1 MRALKKIVLAMML
14 VFSWSAVVYASD
26 ETNLNTEIAVQDQY
40 NLQAEN
46 GQLSVVDNQNNTYT
60 ITLTSEKWS
69 DNMQKVQ
76 FPVWS
81 KINGQDDLKWYN
93 ADKVDDNT
101 YSYTFK
107 LSDHRGLGTYYIH
120 AYSLDKNNKKTFLT
134 STEIDI
140 KQPVAESID
149 VKKDV
154 ENAGK
159 FKVVITGLSGEKS
172 IKNVVVPIWS
182 EKNGQDDLKWY
193 TAQMDN
199 DGNYYVDVDIKNHKY
214 TMGTYDIH
222 VYIDDVTGVRK
233 FASKTT
239 ADITMTYADLSV
251 TKNNDNMYTIVL
263 DGLKSVDGLKGVK
276 FPVWS
281 KVNGQDDLKWYTA
294 EKKEDGSWQCKVS
307 LEAHKGLGTYNL
319 HVYAVMPNGVNQYIG
334 ETTFEVAKPAVG
346 KMTAEVLDKENGKFQ
361 IRLSGI
367 ENDEL
372 ITKVQ
377 VPVWSDKKQS
387 DIVWYTAEKQED
399 GTYLVESDISRH
411 GNNCKVYS
419 AHVYYRCE
427 KLCM

>member
-26 ETNLNTEIAVQDQY
+26 VTNLNTEIAVQDQD

-159 FKVVITGLSGEKS
+159 FKVVITG
-172 IKNVVVPIWS
+172 
-182 EKNGQDDLKWY
+182 
-193 TAQMDN
+193 
-199 DGNYYVDVDIKNHKY
+199 
-214 TMGTYDIH
+214 
-222 VYIDDVTGVRK
+222 
-233 FASKTT
+233 
-239 ADITMTYADLSV
+239 
-251 TKNNDNMYTIVL
+251 
-263 DGLKSVDGLKGVK
+263 
-276 FPVWS
+276 
-281 KVNGQDDLKWYTA
+281 
-294 EKKEDGSWQCKVS
+294 
-307 LEAHKGLGTYNL
+307 
-319 HVYAVMPNGVNQYIG
+319 
-334 ETTFEVAKPAVG
+334 
-346 KMTAEVLDKENGKFQ
+346 
-361 IRLSGI
+361 
-367 ENDEL
+367 
-372 ITKVQ
+372 
-377 VPVWSDKKQS
+377 
-387 DIVWYTAEKQED
+387 
-399 GTYLVESDISRH
+399 
-411 GNNCKVYS
+411 
-419 AHVYYRCE
+419 
-427 KLCM
+427 